1 MNRSEEIN
9 EIATA
14 LSKAQGEFRPV
25 PKDSEN
31 PFLHNK
37 YAKLDAVINANRPV
51 LAKYE
56 LAISQ
61 LIGRDERGMTL
72 ETVLLHG
79 SGQWMSEVAPI
90 PTLEIKKGLNEM
102 QTCGIAISYMKRYCE
117 CAILNVSTGDDD
129 TDGFTGSTTV
139 KKESPVAKGAQHFD
153 ATYVRSLMS
162 SQDKPYMIFGNET
175 EKASWFKGRTTLLTT
190 APWLTEQGVTK
201 ETLGVLDADNALAG
215 VRIHYAFSTKTD
227 NDGNPYKNVVSV
239 EKLGE

>member
-1 MNRSEEIN
+1 MNHSMKIN

-14 LSKAQGEFRPV
+14 LAKAQGAFKPV
-25 PKDSEN
+25 PRDAKN
-31 PFLHNK
+31 PFLKND
-37 YAKLDAVINANRPV
+37 YATLDAII
-51 LAKYE
+51 E
-56 LAISQ
+56 AIREPLFVNDLSFMQ
-61 LIGRDERGMTL
+61 LLCSNKNGKPAI
-72 ETVLLHG
+72 ETVVLHS
-79 SGQWMSEVAPI
+79 SGQWISGKAII
-90 PTLEIKKGLNEM
+90 PPMDVPKGLNVM
-102 QTCGIAISYMKRYCE
+102 QTMGVGVSYTKRYGL
-117 CAILNVSTGDDD
+117 AAALGISVGGDN
-129 TDGFTGSTTV
+129 DGFTGSTTV
-139 KKESPVAKGAQHFD
+139 KKESPVTKGAQHFD

-239 EKLGE
+239 EKIGE